1 MFEHIVDRDF
11 VKTET
16 QFRVGRAQADIA
28 GRRRRRLFTRR
39 GTGGADAGNGWTV
52 VR

>member
-11 VKTET
+11 VKTEM
-16 QFRVGRAQADIA
+16 QFRAGRTQADIV
-28 GRRRRRLFTRR
+28 GRRRRRLLGRR
-39 GTGGADAGNGWTV
+39 SSSGAGETGWTV